1 MHNCVS
7 CYLTSLASQRF
18 CDSPWCR
25 DSFSVTSCTQLLP
38 ARLVD
43 SFDFRGLAGDK
54 REAPASARIL
64 GMTTILF
71 KVGNMNLR
79 VKPLQCD
86 LIPLVYINTWSRNP
100 LSFDPQ
106 ARTLVAKA
114 LLQGFIIR
122 RQKTT
127 GWVNCLGF
135 LFCQL

>member
-86 LIPLVYINTWSRNP
+86 QESIIVRSSSSN
-100 LSFDPQ
+100 
-106 ARTLVAKA
+106 ARGEGPAPRLHHPTPEDD
-114 LLQGFIIR
+114 
-122 RQKTT
+122 
-127 GWVNCLGF
+127 WVGHLLGF
-135 LFCQL
+135 SLLSAINFQCIC